1 MQPVLLA
8 NYLTELVHYPLPCK
22 TSARNAVVPRW
33 LGIANMRENG
43 REKKV
48 LKDAE
53 VIIQV
58 GNGWLRL
65 IRDSGQ
71 EVMQNPPLVLGSV
84 AAENITDMIR
94 FTFNVHLD
102 LVKKAYNGNIGEK
115 WREKKTV
122 VKTTKCIMQK
132 IYTTFELGH
141 TMVPRGV
148 RTQGHAGVPTRGKKP
163 SDCY

>member
-1 MQPVLLA
+1 MWPIIPA
-8 NYLTELVHYPLPCK
+8 NNITKLIQYPLPCK
-22 TSARNAVVPRW
+22 RAARDTVVPRW
-33 LGIANMRENG
+33 LGITDMRENG
-43 REKKV
+43 GEKKV

-102 LVKKAYNGNIGEK
+102 LVEKARNGNIGEK
-115 WREKKTV
+115 WR
-122 VKTTKCIMQK
+122 
-132 IYTTFELGH
+132 
-141 TMVPRGV
+141 
-148 RTQGHAGVPTRGKKP
+148 GKKKL
-163 SDCY
+163 

>member
-1 MQPVLLA
+1 MLPVIPA
-8 NYLTELVHYPLPCK
+8 NYITELVPYPLPCK
-22 TSARNAVVPRW
+22 VSARNAVVPRW

-43 REKKV
+43 GEKKV

-71 EVMQNPPLVLGSV
+71 EVMQNPPLVLGSA

-115 WREKKTV
+115 WREKK
-122 VKTTKCIMQK
+122 K
-132 IYTTFELGH
+132 L
-141 TMVPRGV
+141 
-148 RTQGHAGVPTRGKKP
+148 
-163 SDCY
+163 